1 MLEDAFIRHY
11 ALAIA
16 GLFKPGGL
24 LLVDSSP
31 VDGASRLSAGSD
43 QIRQTA
49 ATLCRQNFVY
59 PAETR
64 RIWQTGGIA
73 LLRAAS
79 AVNVAQ
85 RGRGSGWR
93 YRTLHLYE
101 HHEDQSDDS
110 HHLSDARCK
119 ADSPPV
125 KPPGGMAS
133 MKRSVRS

>member
-1 MLEDAFIRHY
+1 MSHAALGQHADELETLLEDAFIRHY

-59 PAETR
+59 LAETR
-64 RIWQTGGIA
+64 RIWQSGTIA
-73 LLRAAS
+73 LLR
-79 AVNVAQ
+79 
-85 RGRGSGWR
+85 GSVFVV
-93 YRTLHLYE
+93 LV
-101 HHEDQSDDS
+101 QI
-110 HHLSDARCK
+110 
-119 ADSPPV
+119 
-125 KPPGGMAS
+125 
-133 MKRSVRS
+133 